1 MRSDFPR
8 SRRERR
14 ELAINLVETRT
25 TRSPRATRN
34 RSSAPETCRQ
44 SSSAQA
50 RSLPRPRAHSTSA
63 PTREPRRRSS
73 SQRAP
78 GPSPRDRRDRVR
90 TLVGVRPDDHP
101 PVPFHLAKSG
111 HPADRAC
118 FGRCH
123 APIKSRRTS
132 PTGDE
137 RHNKSKSRHPG
148 RQPQRESAR
157 RPVGTFTSVS
167 EVTNTADQNSKPQSS
182 SGAIRWWWSGTAPV
196 SPLNVV
202 ARAVVGVTHSGRF
215 RLRSPARWP
224 SRGGLGWR
232 PADETLGGV
241 GRRRFRDGPGAG
253 AFPP

>member
-78 GPSPRDRRDRVR
+78 GPSPRRPPRSCANACGCPPRARSSAPSPSTWLKADIRRTGLASGAA
-90 TLVGVRPDDHP
+90 TLLSSHAEHPRPATSDTTKASHATPADSLKESQLAARSGP
-101 PVPFHLAKSG
+101 SPRCRRSPTPRIKTASLKAVAAPSDGGGPVP
-111 HPADRAC
+111 
-118 FGRCH
+118 
-123 APIKSRRTS
+123 
-132 PTGDE
+132 
-137 RHNKSKSRHPG
+137 
-148 RQPQRESAR
+148 
-157 RPVGTFTSVS
+157 
-167 EVTNTADQNSKPQSS
+167 
-182 SGAIRWWWSGTAPV
+182 
-196 SPLNVV
+196 
-202 ARAVVGVTHSGRF
+202 
-215 RLRSPARWP
+215 
-224 SRGGLGWR
+224 
-232 PADETLGGV
+232 
-241 GRRRFRDGPGAG
+241 RRFLL
-253 AFPP
+253 